1 MNELTTPCGL
11 TALKSLLT
19 CLIDI
24 FLLPV
29 VVHLLRSIIQEVR
42 IVLNTARLRL
52 SFKARTSIISNPR
65 KKVFLMSVL
74 NSLYV
79 GIDVSKNSNQV
90 YAMNFD
96 QKKLLSFSVSND
108 SEGASKIESKLIEC
122 LNKNNYKHVVIVL
135 ESTGMYSFHIATY
148 LSASELL
155 AKYSVLVYCINPKT
169 SQNYRKSFTEM
180 DKTDPK
186 DSYILADMA
195 RAGKIKDLTPVKG
208 SQKLA
213 LQRLTRHRKHI
224 SDQIVREK
232 LYVLNNIFLKFS
244 AFDSKYN
251 GLAPFSDPFSAT
263 AQAILLEYKSPEE
276 IINTPIEDLT
286 SFISTTSKNR
296 FNDSKK
302 VAEILTKC
310 ARMSYRLDKSAYEPI
325 NTAIASSLAILRC
338 LENEMKHINKEI
350 ENLSKGFNYDEYN
363 CLISIPGIGPTF
375 AAGILSEI
383 GSIKQFDNEEGLAK
397 FAGLTWRRHQS
408 ADDEYEDT
416 PMTKTG
422 NSYLRY
428 YLIEAAIMAV
438 HHNPVYREYY
448 QKKYA
453 EVKTHKHT
461 RAIALTA
468 RKLVRLI
475 YGLLS
480 KNQLYKA
487 D

>member
-1 MNELTTPCGL
+1 
-11 TALKSLLT
+11 
-19 CLIDI
+19 
-24 FLLPV
+24 
-29 VVHLLRSIIQEVR
+29 
-42 IVLNTARLRL
+42 
-52 SFKARTSIISNPR
+52 
-65 KKVFLMSVL
+65 MSVL
-74 NSLYV
+74 NSLFV

-96 QKKLLSFSVSND
+96 QEKLLSFSAPND
-108 SEGASKIESKLIEC
+108 SEGASKIETKLIEC
-122 LNKNNYKHVVIVL
+122 LNKNNYESVVIVL

-148 LSASELL
+148 LSSSEYL
-155 AKYSVLVYCINPKT
+155 ANYSVLVYCINPKT
-169 SQNYRKSFTEM
+169 SQNYRKSFSEM

-195 RAGKIKDLTPVKG
+195 RVGKVKSLTPVKG
-208 SQKLA
+208 PQKLA

-224 SDQIVREK
+224 SEQIVREK

-244 AFDSKYN
+244 AFDHKFD
-251 GLAPFSDPFSAT
+251 GLTPFSDPFGAT

-286 SFISTTSKNR
+286 SFISTISKNR
-296 FNDSKK
+296 FADPKK

-310 ARMSYRLDKSAYEPI
+310 AKMSYRLDKSAYEPI
-325 NTAIASSLAILRC
+325 NTAIASSLVILRC
-338 LENEMKHINKEI
+338 LENEIKHIDKEI
-350 ENLSKGFNYDEYN
+350 INLSKGFNSDEYN

-408 ADDEYEDT
+408 GDDEHEDT

-422 NSYLRY
+422 NAYLRY
-428 YLIEAAIMAV
+428 YLIEAASMAIL
-438 HHNPVYREYY
+438 HNPIYKEYY
-448 QKKYA
+448 QKKFA
-453 EVKTHKHT
+453 EVKTHQHT
-461 RAIALTA
+461 RALALTA

-480 KNQLYKA
+480 KNQLYKSN
-487 D
+487 

>member
-1 MNELTTPCGL
+1 M
-11 TALKSLLT
+11 
-19 CLIDI
+19 
-24 FLLPV
+24 
-29 VVHLLRSIIQEVR
+29 
-42 IVLNTARLRL
+42 
-52 SFKARTSIISNPR
+52 SNP
-65 KKVFLMSVL
+65 L

-79 GIDVSKNSNQV
+79 GIDVSKNSNQI
-90 YAMNFD
+90 YAMNFN
-96 QKKLLSFSVSND
+96 QKKLLSFSASND
-108 SEGASKIESKLIEC
+108 NEGASKIETKLLEC
-122 LNKNNYKHVVIVL
+122 LYKNNLENVVIVL

-148 LSASELL
+148 LSSSELL
-155 AKYSVLVYCINPKT
+155 ANYSVLVYCINPKT
-169 SQNYRKSFTEM
+169 SQNYRKSFSEM

-186 DSYILADMA
+186 DSYVLADMA
-195 RAGKIKDLTPVKG
+195 RVGKVKDLTPVKG
-208 SQKLA
+208 PQKLA
-213 LQRLTRHRKHI
+213 IQRLTRHRKHI

-244 AFDSKYN
+244 AFDRKYD

-263 AQAILLEYKSPEE
+263 GQAILLEYKSPEE

-286 SFISTTSKNR
+286 SFISTASKNR

-310 ARMSYRLDKSAYEPI
+310 ARMSYRLDKTAYDPI

-338 LENEMKHINKEI
+338 LENELKHINKEI
-350 ENLSKGFNYDEYN
+350 ENLMKGFNSDEYK
-363 CLISIPGIGPTF
+363 CLLSIPGIGPTF

-383 GSIKQFDNEEGLAK
+383 GSIQQFDDEEGLAK
-397 FAGLTWRRHQS
+397 FAGLTWRKNQS
-408 ADDEYEDT
+408 GPKDSEDT

-428 YLIEAAIMAV
+428 YLIEAATMAIL
-438 HHNPVYREYY
+438 HNPVYREYY
-448 QKKYA
+448 QKKFT
-453 EVKTHKHT
+453 EVKTHQHT
-461 RAIALTA
+461 RALALTA

-487 D
+487 

>member
-1 MNELTTPCGL
+1 
-11 TALKSLLT
+11 
-19 CLIDI
+19 
-24 FLLPV
+24 
-29 VVHLLRSIIQEVR
+29 
-42 IVLNTARLRL
+42 
-52 SFKARTSIISNPR
+52 
-65 KKVFLMSVL
+65 MSVL
-74 NSLYV
+74 NSLFV

-96 QKKLLSFSVSND
+96 QKKLLSFSASND
-108 SEGASKIESKLIEC
+108 SEGASKIEAKLIEC
-122 LNKNNYKHVVIVL
+122 LNKNNYEHVVIVL

-148 LSASELL
+148 LSSSELL

-169 SQNYRKSFTEM
+169 SQNYRKSFSEM

-195 RAGKIKDLTPVKG
+195 RVGKVKDLTPVKG
-208 SQKLA
+208 PQKLA

-224 SDQIVREK
+224 SEQIVREK

-244 AFDSKYN
+244 AFDRKYD
-251 GLAPFSDPFSAT
+251 GLSPFSDPFTAT

-276 IINTPIEDLT
+276 IVNTSIEDLT
-286 SFISTTSKNR
+286 SFISTASKNR
-296 FNDSKK
+296 FADSKK
-302 VAEILTKC
+302 VAETLTKC
-310 ARMSYRLDKSAYEPI
+310 ARMSYRLDKAAYEPI

-338 LENEMKHINKEI
+338 LENELKHIDKEI
-350 ENLSKGFNYDEYN
+350 ANLSKGFNSDEYN

-383 GSIKQFDNEEGLAK
+383 GSIKQFDDEEALAK
-397 FAGLTWRRHQS
+397 YAGLTWRRHQS
-408 ADDEYEDT
+408 GDDEYEDT

-428 YLIEAAIMAV
+428 YIVEAATMAV
-438 HHNPVYREYY
+438 LHNPFYTQYY
-448 QKKYA
+448 QKKFT
-453 EVKTHKHT
+453 EVKTHQHT

-487 D
+487 N

>member
-1 MNELTTPCGL
+1 
-11 TALKSLLT
+11 
-19 CLIDI
+19 
-24 FLLPV
+24 
-29 VVHLLRSIIQEVR
+29 
-42 IVLNTARLRL
+42 
-52 SFKARTSIISNPR
+52 
-65 KKVFLMSVL
+65 MSVL
-74 NSLYV
+74 NSLFI

-96 QKKLLSFSVSND
+96 QKKLLSFSAPND
-108 SEGASKIESKLIEC
+108 SEGASKIEAKLIEC
-122 LNKNNYKHVVIVL
+122 LYKNNYESVVIVL

-148 LSASELL
+148 LSSSELL
-155 AKYSVLVYCINPKT
+155 ANYSVLVYCINPKT
-169 SQNYRKSFTEM
+169 SQNYRKSFSEM

-186 DSYILADMA
+186 DAYILADMA
-195 RAGKIKDLTPVKG
+195 RIGKVKDLTPVKG
-208 SQKLA
+208 PQKLA

-224 SDQIVREK
+224 SEQIVREK

-244 AFDSKYN
+244 AFDHKYD
-251 GLAPFSDPFSAT
+251 GLAPFSDPFSTT

-286 SFISTTSKNR
+286 SFISTISKNR
-296 FNDSKK
+296 FTDSKK

-310 ARMSYRLDKSAYEPI
+310 ARMSYRLDKAAYEPI

-350 ENLSKGFNYDEYN
+350 ENLSKGFNSDEYN

-383 GSIKQFDNEEGLAK
+383 GSIRQFDNEEGLAK

-408 ADDEYEDT
+408 GDDEYEDT

-422 NSYLRY
+422 NAYLRY
-428 YLIEAAIMAV
+428 YLIEAASMAV
-438 HHNPVYREYY
+438 LHNPVYKEYY
-448 QKKYA
+448 QKKFA
-453 EVKTHKHT
+453 EVKTHQHT

-487 D
+487 N

>member
-1 MNELTTPCGL
+1 
-11 TALKSLLT
+11 
-19 CLIDI
+19 
-24 FLLPV
+24 
-29 VVHLLRSIIQEVR
+29 
-42 IVLNTARLRL
+42 
-52 SFKARTSIISNPR
+52 
-65 KKVFLMSVL
+65 MSVL

>member
-1 MNELTTPCGL
+1 M
-11 TALKSLLT
+11 
-19 CLIDI
+19 
-24 FLLPV
+24 
-29 VVHLLRSIIQEVR
+29 SI
-42 IVLNTARLRL
+42 
-52 SFKARTSIISNPR
+52 
-65 KKVFLMSVL
+65 L
-74 NSLYV
+74 NSLFV

-90 YAMNFD
+90 YAMNFE
-96 QKKLLSFSVSND
+96 QKKLLSFSAPND
-108 SEGASKIESKLIEC
+108 SEGASKIEAKLIEC
-122 LNKNNYKHVVIVL
+122 LYKNNYESVVIVL

-148 LSASELL
+148 LSSSELL
-155 AKYSVLVYCINPKT
+155 ANYSVLVYCINPKT
-169 SQNYRKSFTEM
+169 SQNYRKSFSEM

-195 RAGKIKDLTPVKG
+195 RVGKVKDLTPVKG
-208 SQKLA
+208 PQKLA

-224 SDQIVREK
+224 SEQIVREK

-244 AFDSKYN
+244 AFDRKYD
-251 GLAPFSDPFSAT
+251 GLAPFSNPFSAT

-286 SFISTTSKNR
+286 SFISTISKNR
-296 FNDSKK
+296 FTDSKK
-302 VAEILTKC
+302 VAETLTKC
-310 ARMSYRLDKSAYEPI
+310 ARMSYRLDKAAYEPI

-350 ENLSKGFNYDEYN
+350 ENLSKGFNSDEYN

-383 GSIKQFDNEEGLAK
+383 GSIRQFDNEEGLAK

-408 ADDEYEDT
+408 GDDEYEDT

-422 NSYLRY
+422 NAYLRY
-428 YLIEAAIMAV
+428 YLVEAATMAV
-438 HHNPVYREYY
+438 LHNPVYKAYY
-448 QKKYA
+448 QKKFA
-453 EVKTHKHT
+453 EVKTHQHT

-487 D
+487 N